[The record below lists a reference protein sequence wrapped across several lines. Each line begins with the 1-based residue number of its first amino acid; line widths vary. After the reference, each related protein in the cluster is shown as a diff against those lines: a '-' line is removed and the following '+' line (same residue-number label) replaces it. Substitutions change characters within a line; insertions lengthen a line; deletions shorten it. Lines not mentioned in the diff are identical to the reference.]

1 MYKKTIISSG
11 ATLITVPLKNTNTVT
26 ILLMVK
32 TGSKNESEKI
42 RGISHFLEHMFFKG
56 TKKRPTTLDI
66 SKELDSVGGVF
77 NAFTGKEY
85 TGFWVKVDIS
95 NFDLAA
101 DVISDII
108 LNSKFDQ
115 AEIDK
120 ERGTIIEE
128 MNMYLDNPMMYVPTL
143 FENVLYKDQPLGFDE
158 IGNRDTIN
166 SVQRDNF
173 VNYYNSYYSAD
184 NIVIAVSGNVEEKT
198 MKSKIG
204 KYFKGISHNKSAS
217 QANAYD
223 KQSAPCILINSRKT
237 DQTHICIG
245 VRGYGI
251 ENENKYALNIIGT
264 ILGGNMSSRLFT
276 SVREKNGLA
285 YYIHTSAENYKDVG
299 YLVTQAG
306 LSNEK
311 CIKAIKIILDEY
323 KKIRDLGIEKDELSK
338 AKTYLKGRMTIAL
351 ESSDS
356 MASFVAMQE
365 LYSGKILTPA
375 EKFAKIDSVSI
386 KDVKR
391 VCEDIFTDKKL
402 NLALIGPFENDSEIS
417 SILSLK

>member
-1 MYKKTIISSG
+1 MYKKSLLSCG
-11 ATLITVPLKNTNTVT
+11 AKLITVPLEHTETVT
-26 ILLMVK
+26 ILLLVR
-32 TGSKNESEKI
+32 TGSKNESENI

-56 TKKRPTTLDI
+56 TAKRPTTLDI
-66 SKELDSVGGVF
+66 SKELDGVGGVY

-85 TGFWVKVDIS
+85 TGFWVKVDAS

-101 DVISDII
+101 DVISDIV

-115 AEIDK
+115 SEINK

-143 FENVLYKDQPLGFDE
+143 YENVLYKDQPLGFDE
-158 IGNRDTIN
+158 IGNRETIN
-166 SVQRDNF
+166 SVKREDF
-173 VNYYNSYYSAD
+173 VKYYNDYYSAD
-184 NIVIAVSGNVEEKT
+184 NIVIAVCGKINQKQVE
-198 MKSKIG
+198 SKID
-204 KYFKGISHNKSAS
+204 KYFKGISKRRSPD
-217 QANAYD
+217 QAGAHD
-223 KQSAPCILINSRKT
+223 DQSKPNLLVNNRKT

-245 VRGYGI
+245 VRAYGI
-251 ENENKYALNIIGT
+251 DSENKYAMSIISA

-285 YYIHTSAENYKDVG
+285 YYIHTSSESYKDVG

-311 CIKAIKIILDEY
+311 SIKAIKIILDEY
-323 KKIRDLGIEKDELSK
+323 KKIRDFGVDEEELSK
-338 AKTYLKGRMTIAL
+338 AKRYLKGRTTIAL

-365 LYSGKILTPA
+365 LYSGKILTPE
-375 EKFAKIDSVSI
+375 EKFDKIDSVSM
-386 KDVKR
+386 KDVKE
-391 VCEDIFTDKKL
+391 VCQDIFVDKKL
-402 NLALIGPFENDSEIS
+402 NLALIGPFGNNDAVN

>member
-1 MYKKTIISSG
+1 MHTKSVISSG
-11 ATLITVPLKNTNTVT
+11 ATLITVPLDHTNTVT
-26 ILLMVK
+26 ILLLVR

-56 TKKRPTTLDI
+56 TVKRPTTLDI
-66 SKELDSVGGVF
+66 SKELDRVGGVF

-85 TGFWVKVDIS
+85 TGFWVKVDSS

-101 DVISDII
+101 DVISDI
-108 LNSKFDQ
+108 LLDSKFDES
-115 AEIDK
+115 EIDK

-128 MNMYLDNPMMYVPTL
+128 MNMYLDNPIMYVPTL
-143 FENVLYKDQPLGFDE
+143 YENILYKDQPLGYDE

-166 SVQRDNF
+166 SVKRQDF
-173 VNYYNSYYSAD
+173 IDYYENYYSSS
-184 NIVIAVSGNVEEKT
+184 NIVIAVAGDIKEMEVRAK
-198 MKSKIG
+198 MD
-204 KYFKGISHNKSAS
+204 KYFKNISKRTPAKQAS
-217 QANAYD
+217 AYD
-223 KQSAPCILINSRKT
+223 EQSHPNMLINSRKT

-251 ENENKYALNIIGT
+251 ENEDKYAMNILSA

-285 YYIHTSAENYKDVG
+285 YYIHTNSENYKDVG

-306 LSNEK
+306 VSNEK
-311 CIKAIKIILDEY
+311 CTKAIRIILEEY
-323 KKIRDLGIEKDELSK
+323 KKIRDFGVDKDELND

-351 ESSDS
+351 ESSDA

-365 LYSGKILTPA
+365 LYSEKILTPQ
-375 EKFAKIDSVSI
+375 EKFDKIDNVSI
-386 KDVKR
+386 DDIKR
-391 VCEDIFTDKKL
+391 VSEEIFVDNKL
-402 NLALIGPFENDSEIS
+402 NLALIGPFENDTEIKT
-417 SILSLK
+417 ILSLK